1 MIVIFNTNGSIY
13 DTELADY
20 VQQGSNG
27 ANRLQVA
34 YVDSMRSGLSAY
46 LIAERP
52 NGTSITL
59 PAHKASFDCNGER
72 YQGWEVTIT
81 GSFTLYAGVVHCT
94 LNIVDEDDQIQANY
108 PFDVTVNA
116 TGNPIDADWD
126 EQINVAQ
133 YNAFMAMLSGK
144 ATINRVESK
153 DELPVP
159 GQRSVLWLV
168 GTDKYDAYAWDPE
181 SEEYRTILN
190 GVYVVQNIAQDDI
203 SGLPNGQLI
212 YDESTSAYYE
222 KTDTSPYYAKALGG
236 AGVLGAPNILCR
248 SDDSTRTIAQLH
260 TIYGD
265 SAYIV
270 LRYLDKDYLY
280 FSKKTNSTYTCVAF
294 DIEEQ
299 RFYKASGLSGSALP
313 STILI
318 PVNKIEIAS
327 KALLVSD
334 YVPYNGANADVDL
347 GEHKISAKELDLPNS
362 KIRTDSI
369 DDNATLLDGKF
380 LYDNEHTDEK
390 EDERAVASVKY
401 ALEQHI
407 KLTTSDGGA
416 FTSTQY
422 AYISKHNATIVDKS
436 GKTYRFINE
445 DDINIYYGCFNGE
458 TNTSLGATPIR
469 LGNILKVAKTPSNN
483 EYDFVIQEVNFEVY
497 STSQA
502 KDKFATDFTWE
513 IDNTTYVMTLNLKNA
528 NGGYLRTRTLDLP
541 LESIVS
547 SATYYD
553 TYTYEGTT
561 YTKVIVIALST
572 TSVPTIVP
580 VGDLIS
586 GLEKE
591 ACVEIP
597 VSPTSGTFT
606 SAQMELLALD
616 NASIKI
622 GGYTYLHKVLA
633 NQFIAKSAVVS
644 ADGYKTVSEYKV
656 VVQNNG
662 DYALTLTTTSFYD
675 KTQIDAKVANLETA
689 IGEKDTITDLQE
701 NKKYSYQYLV
711 NSNGELILRLTEIA

>member
-27 ANRLQVA
+27 ANKLQVA
-34 YVDSMRSGLSAY
+34 YADSTRSGLSAY
-46 LIAERP
+46 LIAQRP
-52 NGTSITL
+52 NGTSVTL

-116 TGNPIDADWD
+116 TGNPIDGEWD

-144 ATINRVESK
+144 ATINRVDSK
-153 DELPVP
+153 DELPIP

-270 LRYLDKDYLY
+270 LRYLDKDYFY

-313 STILI
+313 STMLI
-318 PVNKIEIAS
+318 PANKIEIAS
-327 KALLVSD
+327 KAFLVSN
-334 YVPYNGANADVDL
+334 YVPYNGANAD
-347 GEHKISAKELDLPNS
+347 
-362 KIRTDSI
+362 I
-369 DDNATLLDGKF
+369 DLDGHFINDAKTENKY
-380 LYDNEHTDEK
+380 LNYK
-390 EDERAVASVKY
+390 EDEDNISSVKFVLGN
-401 ALEQHI
+401 ALNLDQVNRIGEGEYPY
-407 KLTTSDGGA
+407 LL
-416 FTSTQY
+416 
-422 AYISKHNATIVDKS
+422 KHNSTILF
-436 GKTYRFINE
+436 GG
-445 DDINIYYGCFNGE
+445 DIYKHIIDTQTDLVYACFNGSV
-458 TNTSLGATPIR
+458 TTQADGTLLHLGT
-469 LGNILKVAKTPSNN
+469 ILKISKTEVGGVHQYDRVGIDIDLYSKDQAKT
-483 EYDFVIQEVNFEVY
+483 
-497 STSQA
+497 
-502 KDKFATDFTWE
+502 KFATDFTWE
-513 IDNTTYVMTLNLKNA
+513 IDNTTYVMTFKLKNA
-528 NGGYLRTRTLDLP
+528 NGGDLRVRTLDLP

-547 SATYYD
+547 GATYYD
-553 TYTYEGTT
+553 TYTYDGTT
-561 YTKVIVIALST
+561 YTKVIVITLST

-633 NQFIAKSAVVS
+633 NQFIAKSAVAS